1 MKRLQTLLVLVLIN
15 VTSLSY
21 AADQGALINAFGE
34 TATAYLN
41 DSFLLLGTT
50 ADGYVSEVI
59 PKDTALEIS
68 RNVQRRIRI
77 IRAKIKIVDS
87 PKMSLIDKKLL
98 NLLDDSFLCMDHQ
111 SWALMRYIQDKIPEN
126 AKKFEAHRSECL
138 GRIRK
143 LADFYS
149 EFPAPAELPAPLST
163 R

>member
-1 MKRLQTLLVLVLIN
+1 MKLALILPVLLFILIASN
-15 VTSLSY
+15 SHAVN
-21 AADQGALINAFGE
+21 QGALINAFGE

-50 ADGYVSEVI
+50 ADGYVSDVI

-77 IRAKIKIVDS
+77 IRAKIKIIDS
-87 PKMSLIDKKLL
+87 SQMSLIDRKLL
-98 NLLDDSFLCMDHQ
+98 NLLDNSFLCMDHQ
-111 SWALMRYIQDKIPEN
+111 AWALMRYVQDKVPEN
-126 AKKFEAHRSECL
+126 ARKFESHRADCL

-149 EFPAPAELPAPLST
+149 EFPAPPELPAPLST

>member
-1 MKRLQTLLVLVLIN
+1 MKLARILPVMLFILIASN
-15 VTSLSY
+15 SHAVN
-21 AADQGALINAFGE
+21 QGALINAFGE

-50 ADGYVSEVI
+50 ADGYVSDVI

-77 IRAKIKIVDS
+77 IRAKIKIIDS
-87 PKMSLIDKKLL
+87 SQMSLIDRKLL
-98 NLLDDSFLCMDHQ
+98 NLLDNSFLCMDHQ
-111 SWALMRYIQDKIPEN
+111 AWALMRYIQDKVPEN
-126 AKKFEAHRSECL
+126 ARKFESHRADCL

-149 EFPAPAELPAPLST
+149 EFPAPPELPAPLST

>member
-1 MKRLQTLLVLVLIN
+1 MTTVLMFLS
-15 VTSLSY
+15 VTSTCF
-21 AADQGALINAFGE
+21 AVDRTALINAFGE

-50 ADGYVSEVI
+50 ADGFVSDVV

-87 PKMSLIDKKLL
+87 PQLTFIDKKLL
-98 NLLDDSFLCMDHQ
+98 SLLDNSFLCMDHQ
-111 SWALMRYIQDKIPEN
+111 AWALIRYVQDRVPEN
-126 AKKFEAHRSECL
+126 AKRFESHRAECL
-138 GRIRK
+138 ERIRK

-149 EFPAPAELPAPLST
+149 EFPAPPELPAPLST

>member
-1 MKRLQTLLVLVLIN
+1 MKLSQILPVLLFILIAS
-15 VTSLSY
+15 TSH
-21 AADQGALINAFGE
+21 AVNQGALINAFGE

-50 ADGYVSEVI
+50 ADGYVSDVI

-77 IRAKIKIVDS
+77 IRAKIKIIDS
-87 PKMSLIDKKLL
+87 SQMSLIDRKLL

-111 SWALMRYIQDKIPEN
+111 AWSLMRYVQDKVPEN
-126 AKKFEAHRSECL
+126 ARKFESHRADCL

-149 EFPAPAELPAPLST
+149 EFPAPPELPAPLST

>member
-1 MKRLQTLLVLVLIN
+1 MNLARILPVMLFILIASN
-15 VTSLSY
+15 SHAVN
-21 AADQGALINAFGE
+21 QGALINAFGE

-50 ADGYVSEVI
+50 ADGYVSDVI

-77 IRAKIKIVDS
+77 IRAKIKIIDS
-87 PKMSLIDKKLL
+87 SQMSLIDRKLL
-98 NLLDDSFLCMDHQ
+98 NLLDNSFLCMDHQ
-111 SWALMRYIQDKIPEN
+111 AWALMRYIQDKVPEN
-126 AKKFEAHRSECL
+126 ARKFESHRADCL

-149 EFPAPAELPAPLST
+149 EFPAPPELPAPLST